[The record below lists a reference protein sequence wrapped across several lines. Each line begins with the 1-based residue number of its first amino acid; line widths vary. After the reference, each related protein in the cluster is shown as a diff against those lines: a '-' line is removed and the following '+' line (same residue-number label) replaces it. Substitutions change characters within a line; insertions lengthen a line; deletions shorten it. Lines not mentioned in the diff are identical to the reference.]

1 MNEEFSRDKD
11 MLSQAHDWVVEK
23 DGGLELSLQAFKRH
37 QDLAGDLIHFVQ
49 NFSSIMNSSIV
60 TVYRDEMR
68 KLFPQPEEYISVIN
82 DIFPFLVIHSNKEV
96 KDSGILDFWVDMCL
110 ELGGLDG

>member
-37 QDLAGDLIHFVQ
+37 QELAGDLIHFVQ
-49 NFSSIMNSSIV
+49 NFSSIMNASIV
-60 TVYRDEMR
+60 TVYRDELR
-68 KLFPQPEEYISVIN
+68 KLFP
-82 DIFPFLVIHSNKEV
+82 
-96 KDSGILDFWVDMCL
+96 
-110 ELGGLDG
+110 